1 MPRDALAGLE
11 ARIRQ
16 AVQDAANYPPS
27 ARIMHLEGRTQVRF
41 DYMDGMAG
49 AADVARSSNS
59 PMLDRAAL
67 AAVRGASLPRAPAE
81 IGARR
86 LPLLVWVEFRLV
98 RQD

>member
-1 MPRDALAGLE
+1 MPRDVLAGLE

-16 AVQDAANYPPS
+16 AVQEAAIYPAS
-27 ARIMHLEGRTQVRF
+27 ARAMHLEGRTQVRF
-41 DYMDGMAG
+41 DYTDGAVNAAG
-49 AADVARSSNS
+49 VASSSTS

-67 AAVRGASLPRAPAE
+67 AAVRAAALPRAPAE